1 MKTRKLIALAFFLSV
16 LLGFNVSAL
25 AEEKIGF
32 VNFQEVITT
41 SDLGKVQIQE
51 FKKIMDKDRTALLEK
66 EAELKK
72 MKEEID
78 KQKMTLKE
86 DALKKKE
93 AEFEKKYRDYQVSA
107 TDLQND
113 LRQRE
118 QEIFRKMMPEIMKI
132 VKSMGEKGKYTMIVD
147 PMFSQV
153 AYFAP
158 DHDLTKK
165 VIEEFNKATAKK

>member
-1 MKTRKLIALAFFLSV
+1 MKNRTLVALAFFLSV
-16 LLGFNVSAL
+16 MLGLNATAA

-41 SDLGKVQIQE
+41 SNVGKAQADE
-51 FKKIMDKDRTALLEK
+51 FKKIMEKDRAALLDK
-66 EAELKK
+66 ENDLKK
-72 MKEEID
+72 MKEEIE

-93 AEFEKKYRDYQVSA
+93 AEFDKKLRDFQVA
-107 TDLQND
+107 ANDFNND

-118 QEIFRKMMPEIMKI
+118 QEIFRKMIPEI
-132 VKSMGEKGKYTMIVD
+132 VKVVKKLGDEGKYTMIID
-147 PMFSQV
+147 PMVSQLPYH
-153 AYFAP
+153 AA
-158 DHDLTKK
+158 DHDLTKQ

>member
-1 MKTRKLIALAFFLSV
+1 MKNRTLIILAFFLSI
-16 LLGFNVSAL
+16 LLGLSVPAN

-41 SDLGKVQIQE
+41 SNAGKAQADE
-51 FKKIMDKDRTALLEK
+51 FKKIMDKDRAALLEK
-66 EAELKK
+66 ETELKK

-78 KQKMTLKE
+78 KQRTTLKE
-86 DALKKKE
+86 AALKKKE
-93 AEFEKKYRDYQVSA
+93 AEFEKKLRDFQVA
-107 TDLQND
+107 ANDFNND

-118 QEIFRKMMPEIMKI
+118 QEIFRKMIPEIMKI

-147 PMFSQV
+147 PLVSQLPYH
-153 AYFAP
+153 AA
-158 DHDLTKK
+158 DQDLTKK